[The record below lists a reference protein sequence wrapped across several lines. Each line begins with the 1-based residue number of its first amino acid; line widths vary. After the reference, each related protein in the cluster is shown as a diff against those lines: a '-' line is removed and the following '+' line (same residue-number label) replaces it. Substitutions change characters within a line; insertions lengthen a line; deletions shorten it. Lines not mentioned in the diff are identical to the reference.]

1 MTEKLYGKLQAA
13 DNLVGSLGSSGA
25 LKGVV
30 GIGGGSGSN
39 DYNDLRNKPSI
50 NEVVLIGN
58 KTLPQLDIQPTN
70 VYADNIDIDN
80 LFN

>member
-1 MTEKLYGKLQAA
+1 MTEKLYGTLSAA
-13 DNLVGSLGSSGA
+13 ESLAGSIGSSESLSGIM
-25 LKGVV
+25 

>member
-1 MTEKLYGKLQAA
+1 MTEKLYGTISSN
-13 DNLVGSLGSSGA
+13 NLLI
-25 LKGVV
+25 GVV
-30 GIGGGSGSN
+30 GIGGGGSGSN
-39 DYNDLRNKPSI
+39 DYNNLKNKPSI

-70 VYADNIDIDN
+70 VYANNIDIDN

>member
-1 MTEKLYGKLQAA
+1 MNELHGTLSAVNALSGSIG
-13 DNLVGSLGSSGA
+13 DSGSLH
-25 LKGVV
+25 GVM

-50 NEVVLIGN
+50 NEVILIGN

-70 VYADNIDIDN
+70 TYANNIDIDN

>member
-1 MTEKLYGKLQAA
+1 MNELYGTLSAVNA
-13 DNLVGSLGSSGA
+13 LSGSIGDSGSLR
-25 LKGVV
+25 GVM

-50 NEVVLIGN
+50 NEVILIGN

-70 VYADNIDIDN
+70 TYADNIDIDN

>member
-1 MTEKLYGKLQAA
+1 MNEKLYGTLYAA
-13 DNLVGSLGSSGA
+13 DNLSGTI
-25 LKGVV
+25 
-30 GIGGGSGSN
+30 GIGSGGSGSN
-39 DYNDLRNKPSI
+39 DYNNLRNKPSI

>member
-1 MTEKLYGKLQAA
+1 MTDKLYGTLYAT
-13 DNLVGSLGSSGA
+13 DNLSGTIGSNNSLA
-25 LKGVV
+25 GVV
-30 GIGGGSGSN
+30 GIGGGSGSS